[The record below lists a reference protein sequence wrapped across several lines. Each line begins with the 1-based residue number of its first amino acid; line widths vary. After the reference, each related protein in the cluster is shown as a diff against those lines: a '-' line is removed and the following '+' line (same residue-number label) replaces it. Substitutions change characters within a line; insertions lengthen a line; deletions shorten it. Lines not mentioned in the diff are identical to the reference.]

1 MDSKAVNR
9 EIRKFVWPALKA
21 AGFEVF
27 TSRVAWRY
35 TSDRIDVVEFRSFNK
50 YNADILGVTTFSFAV
65 SLGSFLLY
73 VPPQWPPKI
82 KDGKQ
87 LPSEPECHFRGALQ
101 CSIQSRIKDKAIWP
115 IEPDGRNVSWCIQD
129 VLNQLPGALAWFSR
143 LDRKEEVLRVLLEED
158 EEMPHL
164 WGFGRKPSPIRS
176 YLSGYVALSLGKE
189 VLAVEKLSEAVESK
203 CFVGLFTGVKG
214 AIQRAL

>member
-1 MDSKAVNR
+1 MDSKVVNR
-9 EIRKFVWPALKA
+9 EIRKFVWPALKM

-73 VPPQWPPKI
+73 VPPQWPPKV
-82 KDGKQ
+82 KDGQQ

-101 CSIQSRIKDKAIWP
+101 CSIQSRIKDKTIWP
-115 IEPDGRNVSWCIQD
+115 IESDGRNASWCIQD
-129 VLNQLPGALAWFSR
+129 VLNQLPDALTWFSR
-143 LDRKEEVLRVLLEED
+143 FERKEEVLGILLEEG

-203 CFVGLFTGVKG
+203 CFVTLFTSVKG